1 MANERAKQKQAAWH
15 WMIVVLCILLCA
27 AIVGAVLLNI
37 APGKNVQ
44 NYEECKAAGGT
55 IAESYPEQC
64 MINGK
69 TFVNNGGDSGNATNA
84 DEPKGY
90 VGLSEE
96 DALAKAKSENKPAR
110 VVERNGE
117 ALPVTMDFVVGRLN
131 LTVNNG
137 KVEKVEVEGE

>member
-1 MANERAKQKQAAWH
+1 M
-15 WMIVVLCILLCA
+15 
-27 AIVGAVLLNI
+27 GAVMLSI
-37 APGKNVQ
+37 APGK
-44 NYEECKAAGGT
+44 
-55 IAESYPEQC
+55 S
-64 MINGK
+64 
-69 TFVNNGGDSGNATNA
+69 FVNSGGDNGNVTNT
-84 DEPKGY
+84 DEPNGY
-90 VGLSEE
+90 VSLFEE

>member
-1 MANERAKQKQAAWH
+1 MANEQAKQKQIAWR
-15 WMIVVLCILLCA
+15 WAIVVLCVLLGA

-69 TFVNNGGDSGNATNA
+69 TFVNSGGDSGNATNT
-84 DEPKGY
+84 DKPKGY
-90 VGLSEE
+90 AGLLEE

>member
-1 MANERAKQKQAAWH
+1 MRRCDSGRSNAYC
-15 WMIVVLCILLCA
+15 V
-27 AIVGAVLLNI
+27 
-37 APGKNVQ
+37 APD
-44 NYEECKAAGGT
+44 
-55 IAESYPEQC
+55 
-64 MINGK
+64 K
-69 TFVNNGGDSGNATNA
+69 TFVNSGGDNGSVTNT

-137 KVEKVEVEGE
+137 KVE

>member
-1 MANERAKQKQAAWH
+1 MAKEESKQVAWKRT
-15 WMIVVLCILLCA
+15 VILLC
-27 AIVGAVLLNI
+27 IVLGVALLGIVLLTI

-44 NYEECKAAGGT
+44 TYDECKAAGGT

-69 TFVNNGGDSGNATNA
+69 TFVNNGGDSGNATNT

>member
-1 MANERAKQKQAAWH
+1 MALGNCRVICFMRCCDSERSNAYR
-15 WMIVVLCILLCA
+15 
-27 AIVGAVLLNI
+27 I
-37 APGKNVQ
+37 APGN
-44 NYEECKAAGGT
+44 
-55 IAESYPEQC
+55 S
-64 MINGK
+64 
-69 TFVNNGGDSGNATNA
+69 FVNSGGDSVNVTNT

-110 VVERNGE
+110 IVECSGE